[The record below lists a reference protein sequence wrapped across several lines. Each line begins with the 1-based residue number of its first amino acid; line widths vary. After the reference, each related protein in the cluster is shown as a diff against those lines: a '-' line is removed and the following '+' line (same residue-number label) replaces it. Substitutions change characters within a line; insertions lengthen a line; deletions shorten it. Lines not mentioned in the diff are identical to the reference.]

1 MKRAFL
7 IGLLLSSNYLMAQQ
21 LPSVST
27 PRPHTM
33 QPGISKNYPS
43 NPTIPGVS
51 FQNNRQSVPQQTYHP
66 GEVNARNQAVMRSIE
81 EDIAYFKKMER
92 DRITLSHLI
101 YKGFPSWKDSPGT
114 EYFFN
119 AYGEL
124 DAMLRDSMPLNLER
138 AIFLVE
144 NAFLG
149 NSMEY
154 SDFQETINQKVKYCQ
169 WRMSDLKLDP
179 NDGLAK
185 NMVIYSLL
193 TDTLQIKE
201 PGTEKMI
208 THYPLKYNLDDYD
221 SHQEYT
227 SHFISTLLK
236 TNVGQCYSMPLVYLI
251 MAERLGA
258 EAYLALAPSHSL
270 VKIKDD
276 KGAWFNLELTTRAIL
291 SDYHYMNSSYI
302 KSEAIRNKLYL
313 NALTPKQTVA
323 LLFTTLGRYYQ
334 DKYGYDPFI
343 WDCADQ
349 TLKYLPNS
357 VDARIMES
365 NYQTRL
371 TLEIARLIGAH
382 NPEELKKASPD
393 AYKHYQHM
401 IRLYKELDDSG
412 YEEMPKEIYERWL
425 RYVSRLKADE
435 LKESQPALRKVTH

>member
-7 IGLLLSSNYLMAQQ
+7 IGLLLSSNYLTAQQ

-124 DAMLRDSMPLNLER
+124 DAMLRDS
-138 AIFLVE
+138 
-144 NAFLG
+144 
-149 NSMEY
+149 
-154 SDFQETINQKVKYCQ
+154 
-169 WRMSDLKLDP
+169 

-227 SHFISTLLK
+227 SHFISTLLR

-313 NALTPKQTVA
+313 NALTTI
-323 LLFTTLGRYYQ
+323 R
-334 DKYGYDPFI
+334 
-343 WDCADQ
+343 
-349 TLKYLPNS
+349 
-357 VDARIMES
+357 M
-365 NYQTRL
+365 
-371 TLEIARLIGAH
+371 LI
-382 NPEELKKASPD
+382 N
-393 AYKHYQHM
+393 
-401 IRLYKELDDSG
+401 ITN
-412 YEEMPKEIYERWL
+412 I
-425 RYVSRLKADE
+425 
-435 LKESQPALRKVTH
+435 

>member
-1 MKRAFL
+1 MIVPMKRAFL

-43 NPTIPGVS
+43 NPTIPGVY

-124 DAMLRDSMPLNLER
+124 DAMLRDS
-138 AIFLVE
+138 
-144 NAFLG
+144 
-149 NSMEY
+149 
-154 SDFQETINQKVKYCQ
+154 
-169 WRMSDLKLDP
+169 

-313 NALTPKQTVA
+313 NALTTKQTVA